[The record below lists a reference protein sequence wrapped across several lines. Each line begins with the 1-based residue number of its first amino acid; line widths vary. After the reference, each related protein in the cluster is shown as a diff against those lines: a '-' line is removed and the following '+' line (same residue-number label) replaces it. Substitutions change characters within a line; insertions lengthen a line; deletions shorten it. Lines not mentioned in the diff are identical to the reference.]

1 MSSTIAIIPKPSH
14 RCTETAHSTR
24 SRALAYIAP
33 CAMKRA
39 GLRTAFLALLLA
51 ALVAVTTVARADSVV
66 EELQKNGLP
75 VGLLPS
81 SVKSY
86 SVDKD
91 GAFSVSLQ
99 APCYAKIEDQ
109 V

>member
-1 MSSTIAIIPKPSH
+1 
-14 RCTETAHSTR
+14 
-24 SRALAYIAP
+24 
-33 CAMKRA
+33 MKRA
-39 GLRTAFLALLLA
+39 GLRTAFLALLA
-51 ALVAVTTVARADSVV
+51 ALVAVTTVTRADSVV

-86 SVDKD
+86 SIDKN